1 MGLVT
6 TMDPNDHEN
15 RPAYYAHTPL
25 QVSSIRTATGYRV

>member
-6 TMDPNDHEN
+6 TTDPNDHEN
-15 RPAYYAHTPL
+15 RPAYCDHTLL